1 MNKKTLRKYE
11 LVSEIMTSSENAME
25 KLRELCDIDFQTAFD
40 MWEYKIG
47 ISNGL
52 VVSGFDFFQSISE
65 QKTRT
70 AIVESIPAQK
80 AIYSSTEATDP
91 KLIEYLGNFVI
102 ANKLDIAEECLSK
115 LRTNPHFDFNE
126 ILPEIINT
134 IFAISCKKNN
144 SRVPVLNKK
153 QKMLLT
159 DYINKIKGPNKALLL
174 QRMKEI

>member
-11 LVSEIMTSSENAME
+11 LVSELMTTSENAME
-25 KLRELCDIDFQTAFD
+25 KIRELCDIDFQTAFD

-52 VVSGFDFFQSISE
+52 VIAGFDFFQSVSE

-70 AIVESIPAQK
+70 AIAESIPVQK

-102 ANKLDIAEECLSK
+102 ANKLDTAEECLAK
-115 LRTNPHFDFNE
+115 LRSNPHFDFNE
-126 ILPEIINT
+126 IISNVINT
-134 IFAISCKKNN
+134 IFALSCKKNN

-153 QKMLLT
+153 QKALLI